1 MKTVQM
7 FYDFYAWKT
16 EETTKVMKDMIKKKK
31 KKIMHPKLPLPFFV
45 CFWTLPQR
53 YRSLTLFAKITFA
66 NANVIRN
73 NGMENRVILSPN
85 KVLFK

>member
-31 KKIMHPKLPLPFFV
+31 KRLCILNCHFLFLFV
-45 CFWTLPQR
+45 FEH
-53 YRSLTLFAKITFA
+53 SLKGTGL
-66 NANVIRN
+66 
-73 NGMENRVILSPN
+73 
-85 KVLFK
+85 

>member
-31 KKIMHPKLPLPFFV
+31 KD
-45 CFWTLPQR
+45 
-53 YRSLTLFAKITFA
+53 YAS
-66 NANVIRN
+66 
-73 NGMENRVILSPN
+73 
-85 KVLFK
+85 

>member
-31 KKIMHPKLPLPFFV
+31 KIMHPKLPLA
-45 CFWTLPQR
+45 
-53 YRSLTLFAKITFA
+53 LF
-66 NANVIRN
+66 
-73 NGMENRVILSPN
+73 
-85 KVLFK
+85 VLFCF